1 MSWLFVF
8 CSMNIVCERFL
19 VAVNWWKTQATRSRK
34 KVVRAVCCEI
44 ARCLLRDRLCSF
56 FLTDVILHI
65 RSHSAWVLWMDAMN
79 WCQDGVDIWFRDLN
93 PPCFCVFFNW
103 IWAYMPTLF
112 CCAIQ
117 KFFGASSD
125 AQVLFG
131 CVGPE
136 SWRIHACMYSAGR
149 MAPRTGLLHACRTT
163 YACMHVE
170 RRINPRRAY
179 SYVHDLHGRNGFAQ
193 RLYSDSSH
201 TCMYCEARLGQ
212 CPALIMNM
220 CVYRVPASH
229 WDIYCVLCSHITLG
243 HISCIVFP
251 HHIGTYIGRCLR
263 VWSWRHF

>member
-1 MSWLFVF
+1 
-8 CSMNIVCERFL
+8 
-19 VAVNWWKTQATRSRK
+19 
-34 KVVRAVCCEI
+34 
-44 ARCLLRDRLCSF
+44 LLRDRALFVARSALQ
-56 FLTDVILHI
+56 FLF
-65 RSHSAWVLWMDAMN
+65 N
-79 WCQDGVDIWFRDLN
+79 WCDFAHSQPFGLGSMNGCYELMSRRRGYMIPRPQPSMLLRFLQLN
-93 PPCFCVFFNW
+93 MSLY
-103 IWAYMPTLF
+103 AHAL

-201 TCMYCEARLGQ
+201 TCMSCEARLGQ